1 MPDMTYAVHTG
12 TCTYLLDDD
21 GICLWTLSP
30 GGHAAPGTDRCVG
43 AQFVACLD
51 LTTPGGLV
59 GELCI
64 GAAALFAR
72 REHGR
77 FVLLRTLPI
86 ERVEYRAQTEDVR
99 AYRDVLTSQDATAVL
114 AAHEADV
121 LLAGDGTA
129 MPAPQATSVVPAYPL
144 PQQHAP
150 APQQHAPVP
159 QRTAPLPQQTAPAPR
174 QHAPLPQQ
182 HAHPQRAYTPA
193 PQHAPEPEVLRTA
206 PLPDQPW
213 PPRVPAAARAA
224 REAPRPAPASLQLTY
239 ETYGDEQEVDFLDS
253 EDLVSVS
260 VTEVAITQPLYRP
273 PPGAPP
279 APLPD
284 YVLPPP
290 AAPPRQYAPP
300 PAAARPAPAAPEAEG
315 SGPPTPRGPPP
326 ARRGVVGPGRRLR

>member
-1 MPDMTYAVHTG
+1 MPEMTYAVHTG
-12 TCTYLLDDD
+12 TCTYLLDDE

-59 GELCI
+59 GELRI

-77 FVLLRTLPI
+77 FVLLRTMPI
-86 ERVEYRAQTEDVR
+86 ERVEYRPQTEEDAR
-99 AYRDVLTSQDATAVL
+99 AYRDALTSQDATAVL

-121 LLAGDGTA
+121 LLAGAT
-129 MPAPQATSVVPAYPL
+129 PLVPEAP
-144 PQQHAP
+144 
-150 APQQHAPVP
+150 HAPVP
-159 QRTAPLPQQTAPAPR
+159 QHHVPLPQPVPRHHAPPPAPSH
-174 QHAPLPQQ
+174 HAPLPH
-182 HAHPQRAYTPA
+182 HAPA
-193 PQHAPEPEVLRTA
+193 PPHHAPLPHHPEPEPEVLRTA

-213 PPRVPAAARAA
+213 PPRPPAATQQ
-224 REAPRPAPASLQLTY
+224 APQPSPTSLQLTY
-239 ETYGDEQEVDFLDS
+239 ETYGDEEEEAALDS

-260 VTEVAITQPLYRP
+260 VTEVAITLPLYRP

-279 APLPD
+279 APLPN

-290 AAPPRQYAPP
+290 AHPPPRPYAAPP
-300 PAAARPAPAAPEAEG
+300 PAPQPGYAEAADA
-315 SGPPTPRGPPP
+315 GPPTPRGPPP